1 MSLKMIKPAAI
12 TSRLISQG
20 APTDHH
26 RKSMNFIFWLLV
38 LIVLMT
44 GCSSSKVAPN
54 ITLPTR
60 DLTLNNIPSTNTP
73 APTNLAPT
81 ATQSAQTEAGPAL
94 ATQAITMAFKGK
106 NCLNNQCGKLT
117 ITSVAF
123 TEFKEFSSFI
133 DLSLATMASLDS
145 NSVPPYRGLESLGDY
160 FEETASPVKDVVL
173 EAKVLR
179 NSPTIVVMALSSYIF
194 SGGANGQSSTQYLN
208 WLPDFNR
215 LATLRSIVIPER
227 MPQFIEVLKQAH
239 QNWLMQNRDAMGNVA
254 QFSKQWP
261 FKPNYN
267 VAIMPQG
274 LQVSY
279 DPYTI
284 APKSFGEP
292 KIFIPYAQMEG
303 IMRPEFLRIANGL

>member
-12 TSRLISQG
+12 TSRLIRNR
-20 APTDHH
+20 ATTDNHF
-26 RKSMNFIFWLLV
+26 KSINFIFWLLV

-60 DLTLNNIPSTNTP
+60 DSTLNNIPSPRTL
-73 APTNLAPT
+73 APTNLAPN

-94 ATQAITMAFKGK
+94 ATQAISMAFKGK

-123 TEFKEFSSFI
+123 TEFKEFSAFI

-145 NSVPPYRGLESLGDY
+145 NSIPPYRGLESLGEY
-160 FEETASPVKDVVL
+160 FEETASPAKVVVL

-215 LATLRSIVIPER
+215 LATLRSIVITER

-239 QNWLMQNRDAMGNVA
+239 QTWLMQNRDAMGNMA
-254 QFSKQWP
+254 QFLKQWP
-261 FKPNYN
+261 FKPSYN

-274 LQVSY
+274 LQFSY

>member
-1 MSLKMIKPAAI
+1 MIKPAAI
-12 TSRLISQG
+12 TSPHMSKR
-20 APTDHH
+20 APTEHH
-26 RKSMNFIFWLLV
+26 LKSLNFIFWLLV
-38 LIVLMT
+38 LIVLMN

-117 ITSVAF
+117 ITSIAF

-160 FEETASPVKDVVL
+160 FVETASPEKDVVL
-173 EAKVLR
+173 QAKVLR
-179 NSPTIVVMALSSYIF
+179 NSPTIVVIALSSYIF
-194 SGGANGQSSTQYLN
+194 SGGANGQSSTQYIN

-239 QNWLMQNRDAMGNVA
+239 QNWLMQNREAIVNVA

-303 IMRPEFLRIANGL
+303 IMRPEFLRIVNGL